1 MDLIIDI
8 IFLIGLVLTT
18 AYDDLSQNK
27 IATQSTTSTG
37 PTDVYKAGN
46 AVDRDITTCMRAQGI
61 GLTTQYKSEW
71 WKVDLGGVYNIYS
84 INILFK
90 NYQGYE
96 MRQQGRFA
104 GFSLYVS
111 EDGLMDNSTRCY
123 KDGPQLPNL
132 NFTTTCITSGR
143 YVIFYN
149 ERISGVNYPEKYQL
163 ENILTELC
171 EVIVMGCQTTG
182 VYGESCEKRCPTN
195 CRDNTCHIQQGTC
208 FGCSPGWKGT
218 MCYTECT
225 KGWYGLD
232 CKLRCS
238 GHCRDNAVCNHV
250 TGDCNGGCAAGW
262 KGTLCDKECED
273 GSYGYNCVHKCSSN
287 CLHDSPCNKTNGHC
301 EQDCKPGYSKPL
313 CDKHCSTG
321 FYGNSCKE
329 PCSENCLNSLICDHI
344 DGTCSGGCQAGF
356 VGKQCNASCQ
366 DGYYGKNCS
375 GVCPSHCRTCNP
387 TDGTC
392 GCYPGWTGSNCSIAC
407 TKSYG
412 EDCQYQCSP
421 SCINQTCDRFNGT
434 CLTTCLKESHGDKC
448 STEILGEY
456 TSQMSTIMPAALG
469 GTLGACVILIIP
481 AALILIRRKRLCM
494 SDTTGSPYAEVE
506 IRQIED
512 STYQQLNVSGIGTGN
527 TNQKQNISEFESI
540 PTYEQLNVS
549 AVKLDNTYQ
558 ELNVSPLRSD
568 NNYQHHNVSGLE
580 FDNAYQNLAM
590 Q

>member
-1 MDLIIDI
+1 MDK
-8 IFLIGLVLTT
+8 V
-18 AYDDLSQNK
+18 
-27 IATQSTTSTG
+27 ATQSTTAAG
-37 PTDVYKAGN
+37 PPNAPNTFVASN
-46 AVDRDITTCMRAQGI
+46 AVDRDITTCMRTKGI
-61 GLTTQYKSEW
+61 GSTIEYKSEW
-71 WKVDLGGVYNIYS
+71 CKVDLGGVYNIYS

-90 NYQGYE
+90 NYNGYE

-111 EDGLMDNSTRCY
+111 EDGLMDYSSRCY

-143 YVIFYN
+143 YVTFYN

-171 EVIVMGCQTTG
+171 EVIIMGCQTAG

-195 CRDNTCHIQQGTC
+195 CRDNTCHIQKGTC
-208 FGCSPGWKGT
+208 FGCSPGWNGS

-250 TGDCNGGCAAGW
+250 TGNCNGGCAAGW

-273 GSYGYNCVHKCSSN
+273 GSYGFNCVHKCSGN
-287 CLHDSPCNKTNGHC
+287 CLHDFPCNKTNGHC
-301 EQDCKPGYSKPL
+301 DQGCKPGYSKPL

-329 PCSENCLNSLICDHI
+329 PCSENCLNSLICNHI
-344 DGTCSGGCQAGF
+344 DGTCNGGCQAGF
-356 VGKQCNASCQ
+356 VGKQCNASCK
-366 DGYYGKNCS
+366 DRYFGTNCS

-392 GCYPGWTGSNCSIAC
+392 GCYAGWTGSNCSI
-407 TKSYG
+407 
-412 EDCQYQCSP
+412 
-421 SCINQTCDRFNGT
+421 
-434 CLTTCLKESHGDKC
+434 
-448 STEILGEY
+448 EIMGEY
-456 TSQMSTIMPAALG
+456 TSSVSTNISAALG
-469 GTLGACVILIIP
+469 GTMGACVILIIP
-481 AALILIRRKRLCM
+481 VALILIRRKRLCM

-512 STYQQLNVSGIGTGN
+512 STYQQLNVSGLGTGN

-540 PTYEQLNVS
+540 RTYEQLNVS

-568 NNYQHHNVSGLE
+568 NNYQQHNVPGFG
-580 FDNAYQNLAM
+580 FDNAYQNLEM